1 MSLFIPILIGT
12 ARDGRL
18 SKYAAQFVLE
28 EAKKDSRFETEL
40 VDVKDV
46 LTHIKT
52 IRPEDMQESPWKK
65 IMERADGLII
75 VSPEYNHSYPGELKL
90 LLDELYHEYA
100 RKPVGICGVSNG
112 ILGGARMA
120 QSLRLVMIAL
130 EMVPIKNTLYF
141 LNSKTLFD
149 NEGRMIDS
157 SFVNKAKIFF
167 DQIVWYAEAL
177 KLAREGTNNHDYFRQ
192 S

>member
-75 VSPEYNHSYPGELKL
+75 VSPEYNHGYPGELKL
-90 LLDELYHEYA
+90 LLDELYVEYN

-112 ILGGARMA
+112 AFGGARMV
-120 QSLRLVMIAL
+120 QSLRPVLIGL
-130 EMVPIKNTLYF
+130 EMVPIKNALYF

-149 NEGRMIDS
+149 SEGRITDP
-157 SFVNKAKIFF
+157 SFVNRAKIFF
-167 DQIVWYAEAL
+167 DQIIWYAEAL
-177 KLAREGTNNHDYFRQ
+177 KVAREKK
-192 S
+192 